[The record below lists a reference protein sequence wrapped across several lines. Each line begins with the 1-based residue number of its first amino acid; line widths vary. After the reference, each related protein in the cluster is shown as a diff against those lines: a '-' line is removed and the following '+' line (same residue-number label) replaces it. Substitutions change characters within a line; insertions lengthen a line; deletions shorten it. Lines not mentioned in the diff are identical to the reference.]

1 MIVTVTEGGG
11 SLLVQVA
18 VLLAKGMN
26 CRGVDSERVA
36 DVFDHAPGYQ
46 LPHNATTDVWDVVL
60 GEERMRTPTDVV
72 SVGQEEYPA
81 VHPVGLLRTV
91 GIYREPER
99 RDGEER
105 VVSFEPRLLQVD
117 VSL

>member
-1 MIVTVTEGGG
+1 MQI
-11 SLLVQVA
+11 A
-18 VLLAKGMN
+18 VLLAK
-26 CRGVDSERVA
+26 RVNHGRVEFGLVT
-36 DVFDHAPGYQ
+36 DVFDHAPGHQ

-60 GEERMRTPTDVV
+60 GEEGGRAPTDVI

-91 GIYREPER
+91 GVYREPER

-105 VVSFEPRLLQVD
+105 VVSFEPRLLQV
-117 VSL
+117 L